1 MLEIRKYKESD
12 FEDLCEIFLRA
23 VIETASQDYSPRQIA
38 AWAQIDSARW
48 QEKLA
53 HSIALVA
60 VLKNRPV
67 GFITAIERYID
78 LLFVSPELIHRGVAS
93 ALFDALVTQLPQGMI
108 TVDAS
113 ITAKPFFE
121 RHGFQVLQQQ
131 SVESRGV
138 RFVNYHMALKRS
150 AKLACNENS
159 G

>member
-23 VIETASQDYSPRQIA
+23 VIETASEDYSPRQIA
-38 AWAQIDSARW
+38 AWAQIDVSRW
-48 QEKLA
+48 QEKLT
-53 HSIALVA
+53 HSRVQVA
-60 VLKNRPV
+60 VINDRPV
-67 GFITAIERYID
+67 GFITAVERYID
-78 LLFVSPELIHRGVAS
+78 LLFVSPEYIHRGVAS
-93 ALFDALVTQLPQGMI
+93 ALFDALIVQLPAGMI

-150 AKLACNENS
+150 AKLSCGENS

>member
-12 FEDLCEIFLRA
+12 FEYLCEIFLRA

-38 AWAQIDSARW
+38 AWAQIDASRW
-48 QEKLA
+48 QHKLT
-53 HSIALVA
+53 HSTVLVA
-60 VLKNRPV
+60 VINDQPV

-78 LLFVSPELIHRGVAS
+78 LLFVSPEYIHRGVAS
-93 ALFDALVTQLPQGMI
+93 TLFDALVVQLPAGMI

-113 ITAKPFFE
+113 ITARPFFE

-150 AKLACNENS
+150 TKLPCNENS

>member
-1 MLEIRKYKESD
+1 MLNIRKYKESD
-12 FEDLCEIFLRA
+12 FDDLCEIFLRA
-23 VIETASQDYSPRQIA
+23 VIETASEDYSPRQIA
-38 AWAQIDSARW
+38 AWAQIDVSRW
-48 QEKLA
+48 QDKLT
-53 HSIALVA
+53 HSRVQVA
-60 VLKNRPV
+60 VINDRPV
-67 GFITAIERYID
+67 GFITAVGCYID
-78 LLFVSPELIHRGVAS
+78 LLFVSPEYIRRGVAS
-93 ALFDALVTQLPQGMI
+93 ALFDALVRQLPQGML

-150 AKLACNENS
+150 EKLPCNENS

>member
-12 FEDLCEIFLRA
+12 FDALCEIFLRA

-38 AWAQIDSARW
+38 AWAQIDASRW
-48 QEKLA
+48 QEKLT
-53 HSIALVA
+53 HSRVQVA
-60 VLKNRPV
+60 VINNQPV

-78 LLFVSPELIHRGVAS
+78 LLFVSPEFIRRGVAS
-93 ALFDALVTQLPQGMI
+93 ALLATLVTRLPDGMI

-121 RHGFQVLQQQ
+121 RHGFQVIQQQ

-138 RFVNYHMALKRS
+138 AFVNYHMALKR
-150 AKLACNENS
+150 
-159 G
+159 